1 MTPTVL
7 RAGPYRLFFFSGDRR
22 EPPHVHAE
30 RDEHR
35 AKFWLE
41 PVQLEERGGFTQRE
55 IDRLARLVTDNR
67 EELLRAW
74 HDFFG
79 D

>member
-7 RAGPYRLFFFSGDRR
+7 RAGPYRLFFFSGDRG

-41 PVQLEERGGFTQRE
+41 PVRLKDRGGFTQRE
-55 IDRLARLVTDNR
+55 IDRLTRIVTDNR
-67 EELLRAW
+67 EALLRAW
-74 HDFFG
+74 YDFF
-79 D
+79 DD

>member
-7 RAGPYRLFFFSGDRR
+7 RAGPYRLFFFSGDRS

-35 AKFWLE
+35 AKFWLA
-41 PVQLEERGGFTQRE
+41 PIRLEEGGGFNQRE
-55 IDRLARLVTDNR
+55 IARLTRPVTDNR
-67 EELLRAW
+67 KALLRAW
-74 HDFFG
+74 DDYFS